1 MGLFDDYL
9 GAAEAPARAAVP
21 PQGRVLLDAIAGSES
36 PGYDVMYGGGKFT
49 DFADHPR
56 KAVPI
61 ASGPNAG
68 RTSSAAGR
76 YQFLGSTWDE
86 VKKEA
91 NLPDFSPESQDAGAW
106 HLANK
111 TYKAKTGRDLAT
123 DLESAKGNPSAVQAI
138 GRQLSGVWTSLP
150 GGIEPNKATGSFA
163 QRVDGPTRSTDMS
176 SQARKPTGLFDD
188 YLASPAQPSP
198 SSQAP
203 ETVPSAPSP
212 SPRTDADG
220 NFVRFATDTSQNIR
234 AAREGQSPTAV
245 KTGAIE
251 AGARGAAAGATFNF
265 YDELRGLMEAG
276 GLDPKDP
283 ASLGALLKG
292 AYNYWTGDQKAGEKY
307 DMATARER
315 GLAKKAEA
323 DQPAAS
329 IAGNLTGAIAT
340 IPLTGGAS
348 AATLPG
354 RIAQGGKIGGI
365 LGAFGGAGEGSDIAS
380 RVAGAATG
388 GATGTLLGAAAAPAV
403 EGVIKAGKAIATAAR
418 PITSAVRGVI
428 NPEAEAGRKIVQRIE
443 ADQKVGQGL
452 TPQEFAAANREGQ
465 PVSVMDL
472 GGDNARN
479 LARSAANTSGE
490 AKAALDNS
498 INDRFESQV
507 PRVSD
512 YLRNLFGGK
521 VADVEAN
528 REALQVAARQVN
540 KPAYAKAY
548 GSPNAQSLWDEG
560 FEQVAQAP
568 VVQQAIKDATRT
580 GANRAAA
587 EGWTPVRNPFAF
599 NEASQRM
606 VLKDPNVKP
615 NLQFWDHV
623 KRNLDDTINT
633 LERGGEKSAAAD
645 AKQLRSMLTQRLDE
659 MVPEFKT
666 ARAGA
671 ARFFGAEDALDAG
684 KQFVRSNQN
693 LDEARRAFVQ
703 LKGPERELFQQGFV
717 SGLLDDLSR
726 VGDRRNVLNSINQNP
741 AAKAKLE
748 MVLGPEKWGKLE
760 AQLRIE
766 GIMDLARGA
775 VQGNSTTAR
784 QIFELTAAG
793 GVGGYQHL
801 SGDPA
806 AAGSALAT
814 WALLRGHRG
823 IDQRVAKRVGQMLAS
838 NDPSVLQKGL
848 AIVSRNKNMMEA
860 LRSADAAIVRVG
872 AQQGPNVPGLQSMG
886 TGRAEEEQPN
896 VPRPPR

>member
-1 MGLFDDYL
+1 MASFEPVDYDPFGSSKPKLDARSRELAIRTVL
-9 GAAEAPARAAVP
+9 GEAANEPEEGMAGVAAVIRN
-21 PQGRVLLDAIAGSES
+21 RVQ
-36 PGYDVMYGGGKFT
+36 
-49 DFADHPR
+49 
-56 KAVPI
+56 
-61 ASGPNAG
+61 
-68 RTSSAAGR
+68 AGR
-76 YQFLGSTWDE
+76 YGGADVPRVVTAKSQFEPWGTE
-86 VKKEA
+86 EGRKRMYGYA
-91 NLPDFSPESQDAGAW
+91 PESEPYMKAAAVVDRVFGEGYDPTGGATHFYSPTAQAALGRQAPKWAAGQEPQ
-106 HLANK
+106 N
-111 TYKAKTGRDLAT
+111 
-123 DLESAKGNPSAVQAI
+123 I
-138 GRQLSGVWTSLP
+138 GRHAFYAPEG
-150 GGIEPNKATGSFA
+150 
-163 QRVDGPTRSTDMS
+163 RVASTDAS
-176 SQARKPTGLFDD
+176 AQARQPTLTPVDHDPF
-188 YLASPAQPSP
+188 ATAPAQP

-203 ETVPSAPSP
+203 ETGPSASSP
-212 SPRTDADG
+212 SPRIDADG

-234 AAREGQSPTAV
+234 AAREGQSPMAV
-245 KTGAIE
+245 KTGALE

-315 GLAKKAEA
+315 GAAAKAEA
-323 DQPAAS
+323 DQPGAS

-388 GATGTLLGAAAAPAV
+388 GATGALLGAAAAPAV
-403 EGVIKAGKAIATAAR
+403 EGVIKAGKAVATAAR
-418 PITSAVRGVI
+418 PVTSAVRGVI

-452 TPQEFAAANREGQ
+452 TPQEFAAVNREGQ

-472 GGDNARN
+472 GGDNTRN

-599 NEASQRM
+599 NEATQRM

-645 AKQLRSMLTQRLDE
+645 AKQLRSMLTQRLDD

-693 LDEARRAFVQ
+693 LDEARRAFAQ

-748 MVLGPEKWGKLE
+748 MVLGPKWPELE
-760 AQLRIE
+760 SRLRVE
-766 GIMDLARGA
+766 ELMDLARGA

-886 TGRAEEEQPN
+886 TGRAEEEQPG
-896 VPRPPR
+896 VGGPRRQ